1 MGKVVRI
8 NGVAYVADTFPKGY
22 IDELLKPKKKVKK
35 DDLQVQEDK

>member
-8 NGVAYVADTFPKGY
+8 NGVAYVADTFHEGY

-35 DDLQVQEDK
+35 DELQVQEDK